1 MNWSDLGWKDLKRLN
16 RGDLLHR
23 MGLEEHTPGRDF
35 MSGIGLFSVGVLVGA
50 GLGLLFAPRPG
61 AETRDR
67 LAGSLRGRGEA
78 MAHELGER
86 MDQETSGTHVS

>member
-1 MNWSDLGWKDLKRLN
+1 MTWSDLSWKDLKRLN
-16 RGDLLHR
+16 RDDLLHR

-35 MSGIGLFSVGVLVGA
+35 MSGLGLFSVGVLVGA

-67 LAGSLRGRGEA
+67 LAGSLRSRGES
-78 MAHELGER
+78 MAHELDER
-86 MDQETSGTHVS
+86 MGQESPGTHVS